1 MHGCLYAL
9 IYALRRMA
17 PKTRMNLAVD
27 TNLEERFREAVFKA
41 KGMKKGNISEA
52 VEEAIDAWIKSQ
64 RERKQA

>member
-1 MHGCLYAL
+1 
-9 IYALRRMA
+9 
-17 PKTRMNLAVD
+17 MNLAVD